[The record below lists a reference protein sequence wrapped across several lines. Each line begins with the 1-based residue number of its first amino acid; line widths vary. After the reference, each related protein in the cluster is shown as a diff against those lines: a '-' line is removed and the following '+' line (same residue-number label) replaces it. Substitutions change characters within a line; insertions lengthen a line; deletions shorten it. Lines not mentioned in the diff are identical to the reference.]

1 MSKIYNWEIKEQTVN
16 EETEEEVEVTHT
28 VTLRASLLWGKA
40 VITID
45 GTEFDIST
53 KPLRLR
59 GTQQVFRLGD
69 TAAIMDFPKKGD
81 PDIVIDGVCVR
92 SGKPYG
98 A

>member
-16 EETEEEVEVTHT
+16 EETEEEVEVTHA

-69 TAAIMDFPKKGD
+69 TAAILDFPKKGD

>member
-16 EETEEEVEVTHT
+16 EETEEEVEVTHA

-69 TAAIMDFPKKGD
+69 TAAILDFPKKRD